1 VETDLFPLIIATRGR
16 AGKAPTIQ
24 AAREQGLGHMLVVE
38 PAEVDAY
45 RAAYPGSL
53 VWPLGRDG
61 GGLPYVRQ
69 WIHDHA
75 LVLGWGWYWM
85 PDDDITA
92 WYQVVDGKCV
102 ATPMGEALR
111 QSQHY
116 FDGPKP
122 AHQLLAQAALD
133 LRQFAWAAKAPWKL
147 NTYCDTVVAIHAQR
161 ARYIDYRPSTDLK
174 ADRDYTLQLI
184 TSGWLTMRISAYAF
198 SMPTNGTNAGQ
209 RGPEHR
215 SLPNANALVM
225 VAGHRLEAA
234 PAVLGQLGVL
244 AGDHLLVHRQRRV
257 PVERFYGVPRAG
269 REMAPVFDH
278 QLPPPIDMQVIA
290 QGVEEAPVDLLRVD
304 RLQPAERHKALRLVA
319 RTGLL
324 GGVTHRGLLPDRAP
338 LPTPASRPGP
348 GAVV

>member
-198 SMPTNGTNAGQ
+198 SMPTNGTNAGGCCDQ
-209 RGPEHR
+209 YATP
-215 SLPNANALVM
+215 
-225 VAGHRLEAA
+225 
-234 PAVLGQLGVL
+234 
-244 AGDHLLVHRQRRV
+244 
-257 PVERFYGVPRAG
+257 G
-269 REMAPVFDH
+269 REEASSREMVRLWPGLCRFHLKPNGRPDVQINWKAARGVA
-278 QLPPPIDMQVIA
+278 VEA
-290 QGVEEAPVDLLRVD
+290 QA
-304 RLQPAERHKALRLVA
+304 A
-319 RTGLL
+319 
-324 GGVTHRGLLPDRAP
+324 
-338 LPTPASRPGP
+338 
-348 GAVV
+348 GAVP